1 MLLSSVVGFEVRTME
16 NQDSTTASEYDSKSR
31 IVPWENLEQR
41 TASAFMIGGGLLIAS
56 FFVPIGL
63 KEITNWN
70 WVSGIELVGLAVL
83 AVAVGQV
90 GLYKRVTARGSK
102 LSIVAVLSALVAG
115 GGALVLITMGGVAY
129 VGIGVLGLELGTPKV
144 MFKIVAFLTSSGYAL
159 GFSLFGIAGFRTET
173 LSKTTSQLL
182 LVGGVTLLIPIV
194 AVSLQA
200 GLGINMPEWLF
211 VPTLAVVAV
220 DTLAVGYVLDDSST
234 AMVDVD
240 A

>member
-1 MLLSSVVGFEVRTME
+1 MFLSSVVGFEVRTME
-16 NQDSTTASEYDSKSR
+16 NQDSTTATEYDSESR

-63 KEITNWN
+63 EGITNWN
-70 WVSGIELVGLAVL
+70 WVSGIGLVGLAVL
-83 AVAVGQV
+83 AVTVGQV
-90 GLYKRVTARGSK
+90 GLYNRVTARRSK
-102 LSIVAVLSALVAG
+102 LPIAAVLSAVVAG
-115 GGALVLITMGGVAY
+115 GGALILITMGGVAY
-129 VGIGVLGLELGTPKV
+129 VGIGVLGLELGTPKLV
-144 MFKIVAFLTSSGYAL
+144 FKTVAFLTSSGYAL

-200 GLGINMPEWLF
+200 GLGINMPDWLF
-211 VPTLAVVAV
+211 VPALAVVAV

-234 AMVDVD
+234 AMVDLD